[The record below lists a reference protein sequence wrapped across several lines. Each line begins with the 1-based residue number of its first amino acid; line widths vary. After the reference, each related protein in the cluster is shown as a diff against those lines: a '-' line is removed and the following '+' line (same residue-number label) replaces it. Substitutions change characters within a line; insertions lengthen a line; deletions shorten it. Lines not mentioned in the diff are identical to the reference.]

1 MTKRTR
7 DPVADEQAAQ
17 PSLSQVIDEWK
28 PGKLPHC
35 SNCINARVH
44 GEPETPMAYC
54 RKGHG
59 KQRKADDG
67 QAVELSRL
75 IRHKSPLG
83 FKVAAECPDWEAAG

>member
-1 MTKRTR
+1 
-7 DPVADEQAAQ
+7 
-17 PSLSQVIDEWK
+17 
-28 PGKLPHC
+28 
-35 SNCINARVH
+35 
-44 GEPETPMAYC
+44 MAYC